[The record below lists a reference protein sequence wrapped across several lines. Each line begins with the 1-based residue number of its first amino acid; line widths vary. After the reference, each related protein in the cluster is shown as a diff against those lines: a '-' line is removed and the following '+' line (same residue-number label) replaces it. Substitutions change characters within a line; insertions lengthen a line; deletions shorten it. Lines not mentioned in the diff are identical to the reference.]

1 MKSISIEKATHNAKA
16 QSLEKENKDKVFYI
30 ILCNRTGNYYV
41 DTNAL
46 LRTWEQL
53 VGYYENGIYTDEN

>member
-1 MKSISIEKATHNAKA
+1 MKSISIEKAKHNAKA
-16 QSLEKENKDKVFYI
+16 QSLDKQNKDVAFYI
-30 ILCNRTGNYYV
+30 ILCNRTGNYYA

-53 VGYYENGIYTDEN
+53 IGWYENGIYADEN